1 MRKVQFLLAL
11 GLTLLSAGVFAKC
24 IDYSELGDVVSVSAL
39 PGSHIQLNASED
51 GKVPVVGLGATSP
64 STVA

>member
-11 GLTLLSAGVFAKC
+11 GLTLSSAGVFANC
-24 IDYSELGDVVSVSAL
+24 IGYSDLGDVVSAL

>member
-11 GLTLLSAGVFAKC
+11 GLTLSSAGVFANC
-24 IDYSELGDVVSVSAL
+24 IGYSELGDVVSAL

>member
-11 GLTLLSAGVFAKC
+11 GLTLLSAGVFANC
-24 IDYSELGDVVSVSAL
+24 IGYSELGDAVYTL
-39 PGSHIQLNASED
+39 PDSHSHLNASED